1 MRGSKELALIEFEK
15 LAKLLPEQRLGQ
27 IIYNYII
34 AEIKNQDIFY
44 LEDTELLNILSKKTK
59 EIENARIE
67 RRLKK
72 ALDDPETRTK
82 IFDLLI
88 DEELI

>member
-1 MRGSKELALIEFEK
+1 MKGSKELILMELTDLIK
-15 LAKLLPEQRLGQ
+15 TLPEQRVGQ

-34 AEIKNQDIFY
+34 AENKNKDIFY
-44 LEDTELLNILSKKTK
+44 LEDMQLLASLQKVNK
-59 EIENARIE
+59 RIGDTRLE

-72 ALDDPETRTK
+72 ALNDPRTREQ